1 MVQTQPGIDSDRG
14 HDDEDK
20 IKKDAKKQ
28 KLKYEVGQEMGI
40 VTKQKYKK

>member
-1 MVQTQPGIDSDRG
+1 MVQKQPVMNPNPG

-20 IKKDAKKQ
+20 IKKDVKEQ